1 MCKIVRR
8 PCLSMLFVSVLVT
21 GFAVLT
27 GCGGGSDPAPSP
39 LTYDAFGAR
48 QLVNITGYTGDI
60 AEPFFSRNELYL
72 FFNDNSF
79 PGKNLHY
86 ATYSA
91 LNDEFTYIGE
101 VGPGINDV
109 STVQGVPT
117 MDDNNIFYFV
127 DTKFYAPFDIIPVFD
142 TLFTGTWTGTQVTG
156 VNPVVGIA
164 FPSPGFLN
172 FDLEISPD
180 GNTLY
185 FVDGFFSGGPVPDAA
200 DIKPANFNP
209 GSGLFERDPNAD
221 AIMASITTS
230 DPEYAPAISR
240 DGLELFFT
248 RLDLTSLD
256 ARIYRT
262 TRTTTTDV
270 FGPPQL
276 VSAIS
281 GFAEGA
287 TFSQDEKTI
296 YYHWLN
302 TSTNRFELYR
312 VIRP

>member
-1 MCKIVRR
+1 MNKTIRWKLLNR
-8 PCLSMLFVSVLVT
+8 LFVSVMVT
-21 GFAVLT
+21 GLALLT
-27 GCGGGSDPAPSP
+27 GCGGGSDPATSP
-39 LTYDAFGAR
+39 VTYDDFGAS
-48 QLVNITGYTGDI
+48 QLVTITGYTEDI
-60 AEPFFSRNELYL
+60 AEPFFSRDEQYL
-72 FFNDNSF
+72 FFNDNSIG
-79 PGKNLHY
+79 GKSLHY

-101 VGPGINDV
+101 VGPGINGLN
-109 STVQGVPT
+109 SVQGVPT

-127 DTKFYAPFDIIPVFD
+127 DTKFYAPLVDPPVFD
-142 TLFTGTWTGTQVTG
+142 TLFTGTWTGASV
-156 VNPVVGIA
+156 VDVSPVVGIA

-200 DIKPANFNP
+200 DIKVATFNP
-209 GSGLFERDPNAD
+209 GSGLFERDANAD
-221 AIMASITTS
+221 AIMANITTS

-240 DGLELFFT
+240 NGLELFFT
-248 RLDLTSLD
+248 RLDPTSLD

-262 TRTTTTDV
+262 TRANTADI
-270 FGPPQL
+270 FNPPQL
-276 VSAIS
+276 VSAIP

-296 YYHWLN
+296 YYHWQN
-302 TSTNRFELYR
+302 TSTGKFELYR
-312 VIRP
+312 VVRP

>member
-21 GFAVLT
+21 SFALLT
-27 GCGGGSDPAPSP
+27 GCGGGPDPAPSA

-48 QLVNITGYTGDI
+48 QLVNITGYPGDI
-60 AEPFFSRNELYL
+60 AEPFFSRDELYL

-91 LNDEFTYIGE
+91 LDDEFTYVGE
-101 VGPGINDV
+101 VGPGINDG

-117 MDDNNIFYFV
+117 MDDNYFFYFV
-127 DTKFYAPFDIIPVFD
+127 DTKFYAPFDTIPVFD
-142 TLFTGTWTGTQVTG
+142 TLFTGTWDGAQVAG
-156 VNPVVGIA
+156 VGPVVGIA

-185 FVDGFFSGGPVPDAA
+185 FVDGFFSGSPVPDAA
-200 DIKPANFNP
+200 DMKLANFNP

-221 AIMASITTS
+221 AIMANITTS

-276 VSAIS
+276 VSAIP

-302 TSTNRFELYR
+302 TSTNKFELYR